1 MRHRSTTT
9 PEERRAM
16 NRANPT
22 PSPRRALAT
31 AALIAAL
38 VGLAALLAQCRN
50 SNDVLGVGLQR
61 GADQASACTRNCQTT
76 YKNAIKDE
84 NNLHAANERACGTDQ
99 TCLANEEARH
109 DAALASIKRA
119 YDNCINNCHSQ
130 GRGTAGN

>member
-1 MRHRSTTT
+1 
-9 PEERRAM
+9 M

-22 PSPRRALAT
+22 PSPRRALANV
-31 AALIAAL
+31 ALIAAL

-61 GADQASACTRNCQTT
+61 GADQAASCTSQCAQT
-76 YKNAIKDE
+76 YRMAVKQE
-84 NNLHAANERACGTDQ
+84 NNQHMANEAACGTDQ

-109 DAALASIKRA
+109 DAALASIKQA